1 MAQPQEKTPLS
12 KNPSQGKKSTPDG
25 SGDLREL
32 IMKRQANDLVIGFC
46 GAIGSGVKS
55 LRLALEEALEEYGY
69 SCQHVL
75 ISDLILELSNT
86 QKPSDPYER
95 YVTLQD
101 LGDNLRT
108 KYRHSCHEQDQ

>member
-1 MAQPQEKTPLS
+1 
-12 KNPSQGKKSTPDG
+12 
-25 SGDLREL
+25 
-32 IMKRQANDLVIGFC
+32 MKRQANDLVIGFC

-101 LGDNLRT
+101 LGGT
-108 KYRHSCHEQDQ
+108 T